1 MKKNLII
8 FFIYI
13 FQFNFAI
20 ANTTIA
26 YIDMDKIIST
36 SKPGSYIVSQL
47 KEINSN
53 NSKIFESNVKKLK
66 EKETKLISQKNILSD
81 VDYQKNINN
90 LKLDIQ
96 NYNFEREKINNDFNM
111 LKIDSTKEL
120 LKLINPI
127 LVNYSNEKS
136 ISLILNKKN
145 LVIGKTEFDITDEII
160 KIINNEIKKFKIQ

>member
-66 EKETKLISQKNILSD
+66 DKETKLISQKNILSD

-96 NYNFEREKINNDFNM
+96 NYNFDREKVNNDFNM
-111 LKIDSTKEL
+111 LKIDSTKKL

-145 LVIGKTEFDITDEII
+145 LVIGKTEFDITEKII
-160 KIINNEIKKFKIQ
+160 NIINNEIKKFKIK

>member
-1 MKKNLII
+1 MKKKFII

-66 EKETKLISQKNILSD
+66 DKETKLISQKNILSD

-96 NYNFEREKINNDFNM
+96 NYNFDREKVNNDFNM
-111 LKIDSTKEL
+111 LKIDSTKKL

>member
-1 MKKNLII
+1 MKKTFII

-66 EKETKLISQKNILSD
+66 DRETKLISQKNILSD
-81 VDYQKNINN
+81 EQLAEIFKNEDKPEKTPIN
-90 LKLDIQ
+90 K
-96 NYNFEREKINNDFNM
+96 Y
-111 LKIDSTKEL
+111 
-120 LKLINPI
+120 P
-127 LVNYSNEKS
+127 VNKKS
-136 ISLILNKKN
+136 IKTKKIKKN
-145 LVIGKTEFDITDEII
+145 K
-160 KIINNEIKKFKIQ
+160 

>member
-66 EKETKLISQKNILSD
+66 DKETKLISQKNILSD

-96 NYNFEREKINNDFNM
+96 NYNFDREKVNNDFNM
-111 LKIDSTKEL
+111 LKIDSTKKL